1 MKITT
6 IYLTND
12 QMEKLKAISKKRG
25 GQKVAE
31 LIRMAVDLLI
41 EKKEKYYE

>member
-1 MKITT
+1 MKKTT

-12 QMEKLKAISKKRG
+12 QDEKLKKLGKTRG

-31 LIRMAVDLLI
+31 LIRAAIDLFL
-41 EKKEKYYE
+41 KSYE